1 MFLPFLAPLRLKH
14 VIVVKKYGRVNFY
27 LGDGVIGGHKKTFKV
42 QGQWLLGGKTEV
54 SLSTSHSQYCNIQAA
69 ALLQT
74 AVLT

>member
-42 QGQWLLGGKTEV
+42 QGQ
-54 SLSTSHSQYCNIQAA
+54 
-69 ALLQT
+69 
-74 AVLT
+74 